1 VIDLNIRRSPIT
13 MNNEDD
19 EEQSGND
26 DEDDDYDSDRH
37 AMMYHIY
44 HRHEDDEHDDDDDR
58 EDLFDHDYDDENHDP
73 RDVAD
78 FRDLCKKI
86 ELDNDDEWTCRP
98 LLALNDRCAV
108 MLGKALIG
116 NTTLQ
121 ECCIKIGTNM
131 TDEGVRYLNAGV
143 LGSGI
148 KTLSIR
154 KVDDYDARLD
164 LLSPLYVI
172 PMQQVSDC
180 TMSKVDSI
188 RLEFHLDD
196 DHAKVLG
203 AALTGNQSI
212 RTLEID
218 VGCVSD
224 HEAAQALARGLCKS
238 NVTTLKL
245 QDKKLDYA
253 TPDILEIIYVQGV
266 KEAPTIGKLC
276 VYGNDGAFQALVA
289 SAMPAIHE
297 LELQCLSFNPERLQL
312 LSHALMSS
320 SSSIKNLSLIQCAL
334 RDEDMLVLS
343 PGLGNCKSL
352 IQLNL
357 TLNLFGDA
365 GVASFAQHWS
375 PESPMELLDLSMN
388 PFIRS
393 GAVPVVLNALPSI
406 SKRMNDIIV
415 SHCIGIGYDGLK
427 LIGEALPGKRLS
439 GKLDLEG
446 TAKWIS
452 YDDDTSE
459 EAIAQGVKIA
469 VACAAL
475 VEGMRQ
481 NVYLKQT
488 SVKQLHLPLSI
499 QNELKLYESANRK
512 GRQLVLQQDS
522 VPTAIWC
529 HLLSI
534 KRYRFS
540 SSLIFLFLRELPT
553 LMMRNESLH
562 NKKEVKRQRTD

>member
-1 VIDLNIRRSPIT
+1 
-13 MNNEDD
+13 
-19 EEQSGND
+19 
-26 DEDDDYDSDRH
+26 
-37 AMMYHIY
+37 
-44 HRHEDDEHDDDDDR
+44 
-58 EDLFDHDYDDENHDP
+58 
-73 RDVAD
+73 
-78 FRDLCKKI
+78 
-86 ELDNDDEWTCRP
+86 
-98 LLALNDRCAV
+98 
-108 MLGKALIG
+108 
-116 NTTLQ
+116 
-121 ECCIKIGTNM
+121 
-131 TDEGVRYLNAGV
+131 
-143 LGSGI
+143 
-148 KTLSIR
+148 
-154 KVDDYDARLD
+154 
-164 LLSPLYVI
+164 
-172 PMQQVSDC
+172 
-180 TMSKVDSI
+180 
-188 RLEFHLDD
+188 
-196 DHAKVLG
+196 
-203 AALTGNQSI
+203 
-212 RTLEID
+212 
-218 VGCVSD
+218 
-224 HEAAQALARGLCKS
+224 
-238 NVTTLKL
+238 
-245 QDKKLDYA
+245 
-253 TPDILEIIYVQGV
+253 
-266 KEAPTIGKLC
+266 
-276 VYGNDGAFQALVA
+276 
-289 SAMPAIHE
+289 
-297 LELQCLSFNPERLQL
+297 
-312 LSHALMSS
+312 
-320 SSSIKNLSLIQCAL
+320 
-334 RDEDMLVLS
+334 
-343 PGLGNCKSL
+343 
-352 IQLNL
+352 
-357 TLNLFGDA
+357 
-365 GVASFAQHWS
+365 
-375 PESPMELLDLSMN
+375 MELLDLSMN